1 MRIAKEDKQL
11 AYSSSWLILLD
22 KVRSY
27 MHKYISSVV
36 PILQDLKRLAFCFVR
51 GYYIFGYHC
60 VILNEEKNLTNV
72 LQYILIFL
80 RLKENCV

>member
-1 MRIAKEDKQL
+1 
-11 AYSSSWLILLD
+11 
-22 KVRSY
+22 
-27 MHKYISSVV
+27 MHRDMSLVV
-36 PILQDLKRLAFCFVR
+36 PIPQDLNRLAFCFVR

-60 VILNEEKNLTNV
+60 VTLNEEKNLINI